1 MMSVAG
7 VITGDVVDS
16 TKMDEATRRQCL
28 SAIEACFTAFGSRAT
43 GEIYRGD
50 AFQIYTSAPDQL
62 LYMAIKLRL
71 SLLRL
76 EPSADVR
83 LSLSVAK
90 ATARELPVRMSNNS
104 EAFLLSGRYLDAM
117 KSERLTF
124 SADDEAFADDGK
136 MVCSLLDDVMSGLT
150 MKMAIALDV
159 WIEDSSLS
167 HAELAQKVGLSRSA
181 FTRVIN
187 RANYAKV
194 ENVLDWYQRRY
205 DRYLVG

>member
-1 MMSVAG
+1 MRFAG
-7 VITGDVVDS
+7 VITGDIVDS

-28 SAIEACFTAFGSRAT
+28 TTIEACFSAFGSHAS
-43 GEIYRGD
+43 GDIYRGD
-50 AFQIYTSAPDQL
+50 AFQIYTLAPEQL

-104 EAFLLSGRYLDAM
+104 EAFLMSGRHLDAM
-117 KSERLTF
+117 KSARLTF
-124 SADDEAFADDGK
+124 SADDDAFADDGK
-136 MVCSLLDDVMSGLT
+136 IVCSLLDDVMSGLT
-150 MKMAIALDV
+150 TKMAVALDV
-159 WIEDSSLS
+159 WIENTTLS
-167 HAELAQKVGLSRSA
+167 HAELAKKLGLSRSA

-187 RANYAKV
+187 RASYTKV
-194 ENVLDWYQRRY
+194 EDVLYWYQRRY
-205 DRYLVG
+205 NRYLAG